1 MSRVTEAPIEGALPG
16 KKRRHAWVQVAALL
30 GVALLPKCP
39 LCLLALLGLW
49 GAVEG
54 STGTEERFPG
64 LVRLAS
70 WPVLQVVSAGVL
82 VVILVA
88 LQRRHGTRTAAG
100 AALVAGLLW
109 ASKFLIGSSVL
120 VGLFAAA
127 LGAVVV
133 ASRFRK
139 VPVTAQATA
148 GDIASATATA
158 AAVTGGCGCGCAASS
173 TKEAS

>member
-1 MSRVTEAPIEGALPG
+1 M
-16 KKRRHAWVQVAALL
+16 KKRRPWVQVAALL

-54 STGTEERFPG
+54 STSTEERFPG

-70 WPVLQVVSAGVL
+70 WPVLQVVSAAVL
-82 VVILVA
+82 AAILVA
-88 LQRRHGTRTAAG
+88 LHRRHGLRTAAG

-109 ASKFLIGSSVL
+109 ASKFVVGSTIL
-120 VGLFAAA
+120 VGVFAAV

-133 ASRFRK
+133 GSRLRRA
-139 VPVTAQATA
+139 PATA
-148 GDIASATATA
+148 LATSPSTSPSTSPDTA
-158 AAVTGGCGCGCAASS
+158 PAGVAAVNTGGCGCGCSPSRGAS
-173 TKEAS
+173 